1 MYVIYF
7 NKIDKRLKAETDMRT
22 QLSLTRAD
30 INIAYKINVK
40 FTFLILDFRSYF
52 SMELRDQ
59 FEKTMKS
66 KNQESSYHYCL

>member
-66 KNQESSYHYCL
+66 

>member
-52 SMELRDQ
+52 SMESCDQ
-59 FEKTMKS
+59 FKKTMKS
-66 KNQESSYHYCL
+66 